1 MSDDYGYFGSGSEG
15 YAHYNEAVNESQKS
29 INNGGG
35 KGNGGGNGGCLTSV
49 IMIICVIAA
58 VITVP
63 FLLL

>member
-35 KGNGGGNGGCLTSV
+35 KGNGGCLTSV